1 MSSFSSTAGG
11 VGGVG
16 DSKEPIRGAST
27 NGVNS
32 SSRLPS
38 LSPPPTG
45 PSSSTTSASKQGGHI
60 LNNSVASSSPSSSY
74 RPGSLVVGGDSVGIT
89 INPLE
94 TASVRSASS
103 GGNGNQVGFL
113 LRHTF
118 LFSPRPNFFFR
129 PTKWPPCQKSP
140 SSSLPAAAAAATATA
155 TAIIPALR
163 NSTTPVRTKAEATAT
178 TTTPLPRPWVQ
189 RAQALVRCRHRPHTT
204 IFPEQSGDF
213 PAIFFP

>member
-1 MSSFSSTAGG
+1 MRPKGATESSRRFGSQLRQKRSQIPKLWLAKMSSFPPTAGG

-27 NGVNS
+27 NGVDS

-45 PSSSTTSASKQGGHI
+45 PSSTTTSASKQGGHI
-60 LNNSVASSSPSSSY
+60 LNSSVASPSPSSSY

-118 LFSPRPNFFFR
+118 LFSPRPKFFFFSGLPSGPHVR
-129 PTKWPPCQKSP
+129 SPP
-140 SSSLPAAAAAATATA
+140 
-155 TAIIPALR
+155 R
-163 NSTTPVRTKAEATAT
+163 RHF
-178 TTTPLPRPWVQ
+178 RRQ
-189 RAQALVRCRHRPHTT
+189 RQ
-204 IFPEQSGDF
+204 QQQQ
-213 PAIFFP
+213 

>member
-11 VGGVG
+11 VGVG

-27 NGVNS
+27 NGVDS

-118 LFSPRPNFFFR
+118 LFSPRPNFFFQAYQVA
-129 PTKWPPCQKSP
+129 PMSEVPLVVTSGGSGSGNSNSNSNNTGSSQQHNTSANEGGGNSHHNN
-140 SSSLPAAAAAATATA
+140 SSSSPVGTESPGTSQMSPPPSYND
-155 TAIIPALR
+155 IPG
-163 NSTTPVRTKAEATAT
+163 TVR
-178 TTTPLPRPWVQ
+178 
-189 RAQALVRCRHRPHTT
+189 
-204 IFPEQSGDF
+204 
-213 PAIFFP
+213 